1 MYMDFILLD
10 GVQIKVF
17 DVYGFYSFRWGG
29 YNNLKSKYIWIL
41 NFQIKKSRYKNLKSK
56 YTWFLNFYIQ
66 IFPSKNLKSI
76 YNIFSSI
83 LSFPL
88 LFLFFHSKYQP
99 LEAPYKIKSLLFF
112 IIWIFSSKIGQ
123 HHSICIQVGQWEGF
137 AGVDILFVRVSKR

>member
-1 MYMDFILLD
+1 MYKDFILLD

-112 IIWIFSSKIGQ
+112 IIWIISSQ
-123 HHSICIQVGQWEGF
+123 
-137 AGVDILFVRVSKR
+137 LVRFLHALSSLGSLLESNSVSQ